1 MRFWRS
7 SGFAAVGSLAVLV
20 SLVVAG
26 FLGVVV
32 WRTAVVAGDVADMGA
47 VASPAQEPPSGWL
60 DQYLDKLSGGAL
72 MAVLQV
78 KGVTEYTLAGKRIT
92 VPPRSE
98 VVPTADTPVGVD
110 PNIEE
115 NEPSITVN
123 PPNPKL
129 VVAAFHAIGTGRCAV
144 YRSTDGGLTWSFV
157 TFLPLLFPTDFCSDP
172 VVRYSPNGGI
182 VYAVYM
188 SIRDVDPGE
197 PVVLESDI
205 VVCRS
210 TNNGQSWCTTPV
222 VAIPGGPD
230 RFPDKPWIDVHRFFP
245 DSNTNNR
252 VYVTATVFTPSGPQI
267 EFSRSTNGGLAWSTP
282 AVLASGP
289 VQGSRPIGGRAVS
302 ASAGVVLVCWYHAE
316 SDGSLTG
323 VFDIR
328 CRSSGDYGTTWNPEV
343 TAVDNMQY
351 ELTYWLGPNCAYH
364 RWWGAMFPSIMI
376 GPDGVAH
383 IVFTA
388 DLTPSATLDGCP
400 DPDQGLPGADQEAGN
415 VFYVRSPGYP
425 YNTWSFPHMVSRDS
439 PGFAQGYATVNVKII
454 NGVPVVFVAWMDH
467 RVSFWTGAPNSK
479 YAIYGAWT
487 WPGKWGWFSEN
498 IPISDAESHSDWIFI
513 GDYIDSATSNQAN
526 DPFAYLIWTDRS
538 DKKSEFDFEDDV
550 WMEKVPLP

>member
-1 MRFWRS
+1 
-7 SGFAAVGSLAVLV
+7 
-20 SLVVAG
+20 
-26 FLGVVV
+26 
-32 WRTAVVAGDVADMGA
+32 
-47 VASPAQEPPSGWL
+47 
-60 DQYLDKLSGGAL
+60 
-72 MAVLQV
+72 
-78 KGVTEYTLAGKRIT
+78 
-92 VPPRSE
+92 

-123 PPNPKL
+123 PTNPKF
-129 VVAAFHAIGTGRCAV
+129 VVAAFHAIGTGGCAV

-172 VVRYSPNGGI
+172 VVRYSPNGAI

-188 SIRDVDPGE
+188 SIRSDV
-197 PVVLESDI
+197 SSADI

-245 DSNTNNR
+245 GFNTNNR
-252 VYVTATVFTPSGPQI
+252 VYITATVFTPSGPQI

-282 AVLASGP
+282 TVLASGP
-289 VQGSRPIGGRAVS
+289 VQGSRPIGGRTVS

-316 SDGSLTG
+316 SDDWRTG

-351 ELTYWLGPNCAYH
+351 ELTYWLGPSAAYH

-383 IVFTA
+383 LVYTA
-388 DLTPSATLDGCP
+388 DLNT
-400 DPDQGLPGADQEAGN
+400 
-415 VFYVRSPGYP
+415 VFPEMTMPR
-425 YNTWSFPHMVSRDS
+425 
-439 PGFAQGYATVNVKII
+439 
-454 NGVPVVFVAWMDH
+454 PVM
-467 RVSFWTGAPNSK
+467 SSMSGAPDTHTPLGPSH
-479 YAIYGAWT
+479 T
-487 WPGKWGWFSEN
+487 W
-498 IPISDAESHSDWIFI
+498 
-513 GDYIDSATSNQAN
+513 
-526 DPFAYLIWTDRS
+526 
-538 DKKSEFDFEDDV
+538 
-550 WMEKVPLP
+550 